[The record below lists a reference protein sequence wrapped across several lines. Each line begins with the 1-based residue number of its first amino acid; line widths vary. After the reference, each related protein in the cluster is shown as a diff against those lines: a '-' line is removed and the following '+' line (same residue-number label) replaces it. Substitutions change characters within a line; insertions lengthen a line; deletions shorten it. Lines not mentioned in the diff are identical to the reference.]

1 VDMDVNKLLTA
12 LDNEKNEKIMNYSTK
27 KIKQMN
33 FDILKEL
40 HLSKEQTHLI
50 LDKLLDYVYVDE
62 LNDLREGTYL
72 RWIDLK
78 DPGRLELSRGG
89 IFCETKITDSGIQLV
104 CKNHF
109 GRHFQIKMDE
119 HLLFRKLMGQESV
132 LIQALDILEK

>member
-1 VDMDVNKLLTA
+1 MDVNKLLTA